1 MTETTLRLRAPRAED
16 VAQRL
21 ALGNAPEIMRMF
33 GVGPAQVPPLT
44 HDRAKAWVDGLAAH
58 PHAWIVEHQGRFLGE
73 VRLDEVDSERK
84 RCRLAIG
91 FYDPGKLGMG
101 LGREAICLA
110 LAHAFDVLGLRQV
123 VLRVIA
129 YNERA
134 IRCYRACGFVEIER
148 ERAAVC
154 LDGEKHDDVI
164 MAVDAAAFAA
174 VRSAR
179 RPSAPA

>member
-33 GVGPAQVPPLT
+33 GVDPAQLPLLT
-44 HDRAKAWVDGLAAH
+44 YDRAKAWVDGLAAH
-58 PHAWIVEHQGRFLGE
+58 PHAWIVEHQGRCLGE
-73 VRLDEVDSERK
+73 VRLDEVDAERK

-91 FYDPGKLGMG
+91 FYDPRKLGMG
-101 LGREAICLA
+101 LGREAIYLA

-134 IRCYRACGFVEIER
+134 IRCYRACGFVEIDR
-148 ERAAVC
+148 QRAALC

-164 MAVDAAAFAA
+164 MAIDAAAFAG